1 MGKLYSD
8 NDIIVIIGD
17 IKRFPNP
24 ASFVAYCGLDPI
36 VE

>member
-1 MGKLYSD
+1 M
-8 NDIIVIIGD
+8 VGD

-24 ASFVAYCGLDPI
+24 APFVAYCGLDPI